1 MHFSL
6 VLLTMLVALNSVTP
20 SDAII
25 AADVDFVAV
34 AADVDFIAVAG
45 GVEVATTWFDRSLL
59 IGFCFS
65 FCSNSV
71 NRKLD

>member
-1 MHFSL
+1 MHFAL
-6 VLLTMLVALNSVTP
+6 VLLTMLMALNSVTP
-20 SDAII
+20 SDAIV
-25 AADVDFVAV
+25 AADVDFV
-34 AADVDFIAVAG
+34 AVAG